1 MSSSEALPHAPQTT
15 RQTLQS
21 WWKGFKVRD
30 KREGSKKG
38 LIFGVPLRESI
49 EYANVAISLTDGNG
63 ATFIY
68 GYVPVIVAKCGVFLK
83 EKATDVEG
91 IFRLSGSAKRI
102 RDLQV
107 IFDSPDKYGKGLDW
121 EGYTV
126 HDAANILRRYLN
138 QLPEPIIPLEFY
150 ERFRQPLVSGATV
163 EEAIIT
169 YQALIADLPALNRQL
184 LLYILDL
191 LAVFASKSEVNRM
204 TPENL
209 SAIFQPG
216 LISHPNHE
224 MSPDEYATSQ
234 EVLVFL
240 INHQD
245 HFLLGMQGA
254 DDGHAGMDAKPPV
267 SPVNNPKKGL
277 LQVPTA
283 SISPAAE
290 DVRKFGGVRR
300 NASVSSRKGPTGKI
314 SINTG
319 IGRSNTL
326 PSRRRAPSPIHIAPI
341 STAAKQ
347 VSRTPSNPGQMMEQM
362 ATPVEATGG
371 GMTHHREEQ
380 RRQPAFGQSS
390 PRKDNSSSGF
400 TRQQSVDTPS
410 RERPFSS
417 LFSAMNSSHRESGD
431 SLPSFRSAS
440 NKLKKK
446 RLPGSSNP
454 SAESSSV
461 SLGSPNG
468 AHTYHPHPQPPT
480 SAPHSGYPETM
491 AHHKQHS
498 ELMSASHT
506 SVAYSNNN
514 TSTTGSSNHLVPTMS
529 PTPSSTASSVSETPD
544 PALSKAR
551 TKKKWRLSNPL
562 EKKPTPS
569 GLISPPFSPRSGS
582 PDREGMLGK
591 QPSMKERR
599 ERVGSDSG
607 TEGERKG
614 LRNWLRSKRDR
625 NREQDGSDDG
635 RPQSQPFN
643 SSNEGPLMDPLI
655 EDATLTQKDFDQED
669 RPGQLA
675 TIESGG
681 SSGTIPAHPTT
692 SPEPNTAMNSNRFAS
707 TKSV

>member
-1 MSSSEALPHAPQTT
+1 M
-15 RQTLQS
+15 
-21 WWKGFKVRD
+21 
-30 KREGSKKG
+30 
-38 LIFGVPLRESI
+38 
-49 EYANVAISLTDGNG
+49 
-63 ATFIY
+63 
-68 GYVPVIVAKCGVFLK
+68 
-83 EKATDVEG
+83 EG

-102 RDLQV
+102 RDLQG

-150 ERFRQPLVSGATV
+150 ERFRQPLVTGATI

-169 YQALIADLPALNRQL
+169 YQNLIAELPALNRQL

-245 HFLLGMQGA
+245 HFLLGMQGI
-254 DDGHAGMDAKPPV
+254 DDGRAGKDAKPPV
-267 SPVNNPKKGL
+267 SPVSNSKKGM
-277 LQVPTA
+277 LQIPTA
-283 SISPAAE
+283 HSSPAAE
-290 DVRKFGGVRR
+290 DVRKYGGVRR
-300 NASVSSRKGPTGKI
+300 NASVSSRKALSTKPSTN
-314 SINTG
+314 SG

-326 PSRRRAPSPIHIAPI
+326 PSRRRAPSPILIAPLVTTKKEI
-341 STAAKQ
+341 
-347 VSRTPSNPGQMMEQM
+347 SRTPSNPGQMMENM
-362 ATPVEATGG
+362 ITPLDAPAATVPPPLD
-371 GMTHHREEQ
+371 EQ
-380 RRQPAFGQSS
+380 RKQSENRPATTPKRDTF
-390 PRKDNSSSGF
+390 SSGF
-400 TRQQSVDTPS
+400 SRQQSVGTPT

-417 LFSAMNSSHRESGD
+417 FFSAMNPSHRESGD
-431 SLPSFRSAS
+431 SLPSLRSAS

-446 RLPGSSNP
+446 RLPGSGND

-461 SLGSPNG
+461 SLGLPNG
-468 AHTYHPHPQPPT
+468 TQSPAQHPLPPT
-480 SAPHSGYPETM
+480 SAPHAHSET
-491 AHHKQHS
+491 ALQPKQHS
-498 ELMSASHT
+498 DLLNASHT

-529 PTPSSTASSVSETPD
+529 PTPSSTASSVASETAD
-544 PALSKAR
+544 PTAKKAR
-551 TKKKWRLSNPL
+551 TKKKWRLSNAI
-562 EKKPTPS
+562 KRDNISS

-582 PDREGMLGK
+582 PERDGELGK
-591 QPSMKERR
+591 QLSMREKK

-607 TEGERKG
+607 TDSERKG
-614 LRNWLRSKRDR
+614 LRNWLRNKRDR
-625 NREQDGSDDG
+625 NREHEGPFSDDG
-635 RPQSQPFN
+635 RPRSQSHSQPHSLN
-643 SSNEGPLMDPLI
+643 SISSLTNSVEAPYMD
-655 EDATLTQKDFDQED
+655 DRTLTQKDFEQVA

-681 SSGTIPAHPTT
+681 SSGTIPQHSI
-692 SPEPNTAMNSNRFAS
+692 SPETTPTKPVQNPPLGS
-707 TKSV
+707 T